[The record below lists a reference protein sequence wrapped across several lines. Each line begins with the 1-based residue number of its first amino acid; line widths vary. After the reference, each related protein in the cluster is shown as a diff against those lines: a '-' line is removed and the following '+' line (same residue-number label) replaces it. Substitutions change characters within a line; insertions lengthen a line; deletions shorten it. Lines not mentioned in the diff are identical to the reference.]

1 MKSQTLKGYSY
12 ILFSILV
19 WSGWVVV
26 SRQAMSGPLSAYD
39 ITAIRFT
46 IAGLILLPVAFKK
59 GLRIGPWGIWGAV
72 VMACCIG
79 APYTNLSVLGMK
91 YAPAS
96 HASTIL
102 NGALLVS
109 TTTLGILLLKETTS
123 PLRLVGVLVSI
134 GGMGCML
141 MAKSAYGAGDNEWV
155 GHVLFITAGIMW
167 SGYTLFVK
175 AWKADALQAAAAVC
189 VFSMLLYM
197 PPYLMFMES
206 HITLANWKPVLF
218 QSFYQGVLTAV
229 IALISFNA
237 GIRLLG
243 ASRATAFIPL
253 VPVLSTLLAVP
264 VLGEIPSSLE
274 ISGVAAVS
282 LGVLLSSGV
291 IRLRRSA
298 AVIKAEEPTCPAAT

>member
-1 MKSQTLKGYSY
+1 MKSQTLKGYGY

-26 SRQAMSGPLSAYD
+26 SRQAVNGPLTAYD

-46 IAGLILLPVAFKK
+46 IAGLILMPVAFRK

-72 VMACCIG
+72 ALAFCIG
-79 APYTNLSVLGMK
+79 APYTNLSILGMK

-102 NGALLVS
+102 NGTLLVS

-123 PLRLVGVLVSI
+123 PLRLAGVLVSI
-134 GGMGCML
+134 SGMGCML
-141 MAKSAYGAGDNEWV
+141 MAKSAYGAADQEWI
-155 GHVLFITAGIMW
+155 GHTLFITAGIMW
-167 SGYTLFVK
+167 SGYTLLVK

-197 PPYLMFMES
+197 PPYLMLMDS
-206 HITLANWKPVLF
+206 HITLANWKPALF
-218 QSFYQGVLTAV
+218 QAFYQGALTAV
-229 IALISFNA
+229 LALISFNA

-253 VPVLSTLLAVP
+253 VPVLSTVLAIP
-264 VLGEIPSSLE
+264 VLGEIPTALE

-291 IRLRRSA
+291 IRLRRTA
-298 AVIKAEEPTCPAAT
+298 AVEVEKQPVCPA